1 MTGTMAKVKAF
12 SAVTDS
18 EMKVFEF
25 VFEFVI
31 FISLF
36 WCHLNTRFIYLVI
49 FLFVF
54 WG

>member
-18 EMKVFEF
+18 EMKVFESVLF
-25 VFEFVI
+25 N
-31 FISLF
+31 SLCVSF
-36 WCHLNTRFIYLVI
+36 KHKIYLFIYLF
-49 FLFVF
+49 FLVF